1 MLLEFN
7 TSALPLNELI
17 RFYSLITDIS
27 PVDQHQP
34 YVSLIDCQATGVL
47 LCQKIAMTDTHRNH
61 PVNFEL
67 AYTTFQIADNFQ
79 NVYKLVTYLILMS

>member
-47 LCQKIAMTDTHRNH
+47 LCQKNSDDGYTQKS
-61 PVNFEL
+61 PSEL
-67 AYTTFQIADNFQ
+67 
-79 NVYKLVTYLILMS
+79 